1 MNGLVLIAL
10 AFVSVFIVTQSDWRK
25 GLCLTIA
32 WGYFYGI
39 LKSNYV
45 YSWGH
50 FIYDGAVA
58 GLYAGTMFCPP
69 PAIDR
74 LLDSSIKGWLKWL
87 IGWPLFLFFVPMQHF
102 LIQAVG
108 LRGNVLFMPM
118 ALFGAWLGDDGRR
131 QLALTLSV
139 MNLVALAFASAEF
152 SMGVEA
158 FYPVNEVTEII
169 YKSQDLAGG
178 NFRIPAIFA
187 NAHSYGGTMTLSLPW
202 ILGGLFQRSRNT
214 LEYYLLGAGLMA
226 AGIGVFL
233 CGARQPVVLA
243 GLMLGLGL
251 MTRKLSLPGVV
262 FLGIAAVVLFN
273 MVQGEER
280 MQRFATLQDT
290 EAVAGR
296 IGGSVNEHFLDLL
309 KDYPLGN
316 GLGGGGTSIPF
327 FLQHLQ
333 YNPVGLENE
342 YSRVLVEQGIAGLLL
357 FLGFV
362 LWFFT
367 RVLDSREDC
376 YPTRRLLWYTAA
388 ITLATSFIGVGL
400 MTSIPGTSLV
410 FLAIGFASAG
420 AERRTAVVPDGEHET
435 EWDQHER
442 FPDGRLPA

>member
-1 MNGLVLIAL
+1 MNGIILIAL
-10 AFVSVFIVTQSDWRK
+10 AFVSVFYVTLGDWRR
-25 GLCLTIA
+25 GLCLCIA

-58 GLYAGTMFCPP
+58 GLYAGALFRPP

-74 LLDSSIKGWLKWL
+74 LFDSSIKGWLKWL
-87 IGWPLFLFFVPMQHF
+87 IGWPLFLFIMPLQHF

-118 ALFGAWLGDDGRR
+118 ALFGAWLGDSGRR
-131 QLALTLSV
+131 QLALTISI

-158 FYPVNEVTEII
+158 FYPRNESTEII
-169 YKSQDLAGG
+169 YKSQDLAGE

-187 NAHSYGGTMTLSLPW
+187 NAHSYGGTMAMSLPW
-202 ILGGLFQRSRNT
+202 ILGGLFQKARNP
-214 LEYYLLGAGLMA
+214 LETYLLGAGLVA

-233 CGARQPVVLA
+233 CGARVPVVLV
-243 GLMLGLGL
+243 GLMLSLGL
-251 MTRKLSLPGVV
+251 MTRRLSLSSLVFLSVAGVV
-262 FLGIAAVVLFN
+262 LYN

-296 IGGSVNEHFLDLL
+296 IGTSVNEHFLDLL
-309 KDYPLGN
+309 AEYPLGN

-327 FLQHLQ
+327 FLQHLV
-333 YNPVGLENE
+333 YKPVGLENE
-342 YSRVLVEQGIAGLLL
+342 YSRVLVEQGVVGLLI

-362 LWFFT
+362 QWFFT
-367 RVLDSREDC
+367 RVLDAREEC
-376 YPTRRLLWYTAA
+376 YPTRRLLWYSAA

-400 MTSIPGTSLV
+400 MTSIPGTSMV

-420 AERRTAVVPDGEHET
+420 AERRRVAVP
-435 EWDQHER
+435 EWDGDDARWHEEE
-442 FPDGRLPA
+442 GRVPA

>member
-1 MNGLVLIAL
+1 MNGIVLIAL
-10 AFVSVFIVTQSDWRK
+10 AFVSVFYLTLSDWRR
-25 GLCLTIA
+25 GLCLCIA

-58 GLYAGTMFCPP
+58 GLYAGALFRPP

-74 LLDSSIKGWLKWL
+74 LLDGSIKGWLKWL
-87 IGWPLFLFFVPMQHF
+87 IGWPLFLFIMPLQHF

-118 ALFGAWLGDDGRR
+118 ALFGAWLGDSGRR
-131 QLALTLSV
+131 QLALTISI

-158 FYPVNEVTEII
+158 FYPRNESTEII
-169 YKSQDLAGG
+169 YKSQDIAGE

-187 NAHSYGGTMTLSLPW
+187 NAHSYGGTMAMSLPW
-202 ILGGLFQRSRNT
+202 ILGGLFQKARNP
-214 LEYYLLGAGLMA
+214 LETYLLGAGLVA

-233 CGARQPVVLA
+233 CGARVPVVLA

-251 MTRKLSLPGVV
+251 MTRRLSLPGLV
-262 FLGIAAVVLFN
+262 FLSVAVVVLYN

-296 IGGSVNEHFLDLL
+296 IGVSVNEHFLDLL
-309 KDYPLGN
+309 AEYPFGN

-327 FLQHLQ
+327 FLQHLV

-342 YSRVLVEQGIAGLLL
+342 YSRVLVEQGVVGLLI

-367 RVLDSREDC
+367 RVLDSREEC
-376 YPTRRLLWYTAA
+376 YPTRRLLWYSAA
-388 ITLATSFIGVGL
+388 ITLASSSIGVGL
-400 MTSIPGTSLV
+400 MTSIPGTSMV

-420 AERRTAVVPDGEHET
+420 AERRRVPVPEWDGEDVRWHE
-435 EWDQHER
+435 EE
-442 FPDGRLPA
+442 GRVPA

>member
-1 MNGLVLIAL
+1 MNGVILIAL
-10 AFVSVFIVTQSDWRK
+10 AFTSVFIVTLNDWRR

-58 GLYAGTMFCPP
+58 GLYAGVLVNPP

-74 LLDSSIKGWLKWL
+74 MLDSSIKGWLKWL
-87 IGWPLFLFFVPMQHF
+87 IGWPLFMFFVPMQHF

-118 ALFGAWLGDDGRR
+118 ALFGAWLGDEGRK
-131 QLALTLSV
+131 QLALTLSA

-158 FYPVNEVTEII
+158 FYPRNEATEII
-169 YKSQDLAGG
+169 YKSQDIVGEY
-178 NFRIPAIFA
+178 FRIPAIFA

-202 ILGGLFQRSRNT
+202 ILGGLFQRSRNVID
-214 LEYYLLGAGLMA
+214 YYFLGAGLLA
-226 AGIGVFL
+226 AGVGVFL
-233 CGARQPVVLA
+233 CGARQPVVMA

-280 MQRFATLQDT
+280 MQRFSTLQDT
-290 EAVAGR
+290 EYVSSR
-296 IGGSVNEHFLDLL
+296 IHGSVNEHFLDLL

-327 FLQHLQ
+327 FLQHLV

-342 YSRVLVEQGIAGLLL
+342 YSRVLVEQGVVGLLL

-367 RVLDSREDC
+367 QVLDSREVC
-376 YPTRRLLWYTAA
+376 YPTRRMLWYSAA
-388 ITLATSFIGVGL
+388 ITLGTSFIGVGL

-420 AERRTAVVPDGEHET
+420 SERRNVISPHWDDQDVHE
-435 EWDQHER
+435 EAESYGQ
-442 FPDGRLPA
+442 GRLPA